1 MRFVCLIVFATIL
14 TACGVLRPFGNSA
27 VYQSYYA
34 SAQTGLEGHYI
45 CMRNLLNA
53 AGYDVETIIPER
65 DSPNF
70 FDIEKGG
77 ELIAQIDMY
86 QLTGEKGISITLIAG
101 SKQTSADIDRTIA
114 SCVNN

>member
-1 MRFVCLIVFATIL
+1 MRK
-14 TACGVLRPFGNSA
+14 
-27 VYQSYYA
+27 
-34 SAQTGLEGHYI
+34 
-45 CMRNLLNA
+45 LLNA
-53 AGYDVETIIPER
+53 AGDQVETIIHER

-70 FDIEKGG
+70 FDIEKGV